1 MLPMGMPRCEREGRV
16 NTHKPWDDSIK
27 WLVRQNPQ
35 SLVSFL
41 LPEAVFKD
49 VVDRELQA
57 PSVAADTL
65 YVVTWQEVQV
75 VLHVEFQRN
84 RDNEMGERL
93 WHYNALTRIHTKLPV
108 YSVVIYLVEDSP
120 LVQSPYVIPLPDGRP
135 TQRLDFET
143 IKMWEIAPELIEQGG
158 LVGLLPL
165 LPLTKGGKT
174 RETVERMI
182 ENLTMAGRQDLFVVG
197 YAFSSLVFIAEG
209 DDEWLK
215 ARFFMQHDIL
225 RDTWVFQEIRKEGR
239 EEGLEEGKR
248 QDILRFVEL
257 RFPTLLALAK
267 QTVEQ
272 KMSLVQLQTM
282 LDKLYQT
289 MTVEEAQTALLT
301 NEQ

>member
-1 MLPMGMPRCEREGRV
+1 VGV
-16 NTHKPWDDSIK
+16 NTNKPWDDSIK

-41 LPEAVFKD
+41 LPDAVFKD

-65 YVVTWQEVQV
+65 YVVTWHGKQV

-84 RDNEMGERL
+84 RDNEMGGRL
-93 WHYNALTRIHTKLPV
+93 WRYNALTHIHTELPV
-108 YSVVIYLVEDSP
+108 HSVVVYLVEDSP
-120 LVQSPYVIPLPDGRP
+120 LVRSPYVICLPDGRP

-143 IKMWEIAPELIEQGG
+143 IKMWEIVPELIEQEG

-174 RETVERMI
+174 HETVDRMI
-182 ENLTMAGRQDLFVVG
+182 EDLTKAGRRDLFVVG
-197 YAFSSLVFIAEG
+197 YAFSCLVFTGEG

-225 RDTWVFQEIRKEGR
+225 KDTWVFQEILKEGQ
-239 EEGLEEGKR
+239 EEGKKEEFI
-248 QDILRFVEL
+248 QFVEI
-257 RFPTLLALAK
+257 RFPLLLAQAK
-267 QTVEQ
+267 QAMER
-272 KMSLVQLQTM
+272 KLSVQQLRVM
-282 LDKLYQT
+282 LNALYRANT
-289 MTVEEAQTALLT
+289 IEEAQAALLV
-301 NEQ
+301 NG

>member
-1 MLPMGMPRCEREGRV
+1 V
-16 NTHKPWDDSIK
+16 NTNKPWDDSIK
-27 WLVRQNPQ
+27 RLVRQDPQ

-41 LPEAVFKD
+41 LPDALFKD

-65 YVVTWQEVQV
+65 YEVTWQGEQV

-108 YSVVIYLVEDSP
+108 HSVVIYLVEESP
-120 LVQSPYVIPLPDGRP
+120 LVRSPYVIRLPDGRP

-143 IKMWEIAPELIEQGG
+143 IKLWEIAPELIEQEG

-174 RETVERMI
+174 RETVDRMI
-182 ENLTMAGRQDLFVVG
+182 EDLTKAGRQDLFVVG
-197 YAFSSLVFIAEG
+197 YAFSSFVFTGEG

-225 RDTWVFQEIRKEGR
+225 KNTWVFQEILKEGR
-239 EEGLEEGKR
+239 EEGREEGLQQGKK
-248 QDILRFVEL
+248 QAILRFVEL

-272 KMSLVQLQTM
+272 KMSVEQLEMM
-282 LDKLYQT
+282 LDKLYQMNT
-289 MTVEEAQTALLT
+289 LEEAQTALLAS
-301 NEQ
+301 E